1 MVRKTFLVWLAYDHY
16 FLSFVTHTK
25 AYDIYF
31 SCFAFCTI
39 PENGTICESL
49 DSTEK
54 PAGDLK
60 IEADGEVYLCR
71 TNGTE
76 PICSVLHHD
85 QCITSGFYPCQ
96 YHWIS
101 AQSFAN
107 DPANFAA
114 PSTDAAQKKKLPN
127 PRTLHL
133 LLALF
138 LSHLEDRCHVVGSI
152 MKDIREVCGA
162 PICIFIWGL
171 PCLIFERQRPKK
183 ENNAINVFLA
193 VLLTSQ
199 IVCCCHQ
206 IIPNK
211 RNITKI

>member
-1 MVRKTFLVWLAYDHY
+1 MLSTWCVKLFLCGWRYDH

-107 DPANFAA
+107 DPASFAD
-114 PSTDAAQKKKLPN
+114 PSTDAATEEEAPKPTDTPSAACSFFVPLGGSLSCCGFYN
-127 PRTLHL
+127 ERHTRSMLSAYLHIHMGTTLL
-133 LLALF
+133 NL
-138 LSHLEDRCHVVGSI
+138 
-152 MKDIREVCGA
+152 
-162 PICIFIWGL
+162 
-171 PCLIFERQRPKK
+171 
-183 ENNAINVFLA
+183 
-193 VLLTSQ
+193 
-199 IVCCCHQ
+199 
-206 IIPNK
+206 
-211 RNITKI
+211 